1 MLSAGVVCSANT
13 FSNYN
18 MEKKVHFDAH
28 DEESKGDRN
37 SIDEDLNVTHGD
49 RHDITV
55 SSDLTVE
62 KDVDANFREIHS
74 PIHSQHKVED
84 YDTLPNSTPRLNQLW
99 QAAEETEMSPI
110 PRGHPSPT
118 FEAQGTGYIIDLPVM
133 GESSQQSDR
142 DPKPETTLDR
152 PSNEMELEMETEE
165 TAPPTGLEVT
175 NTVKSLSSRIYDQL
189 FYWTSYNPIFTFS
202 IMFVNWVF
210 FIWGIVWIIGWDNAK
225 VGLSTPVSP
234 PQSIFPFITVNDWPS
249 CTSAR
254 GNTWRLVSAQF
265 THGGIAHIG
274 GNTLA
279 ALIYGSILEC
289 SHPFH
294 WVITILTYEMGCIFG
309 CLGHSYVWPFEGMI
323 GCSTGIYGLIGCC
336 ISHIILDKDTLD
348 PFLFKVLVVALGL
361 QGTYDMVSYFYM
373 YNPAVAYA
381 GHCTGFFVGIFI
393 GLSFGLLNN
402 QIWKKIVGT
411 LGIVSL
417 LVLTVSLLVHY
428 VNSWPPHMLAYNPT
442 FHDYNRRSCCGDL
455 YGVTNSTF
463 SVDKA
468 RQSYVCDG
476 NRIYD
481 WHKT

>member
-1 MLSAGVVCSANT
+1 MLSTGVVNSAIT
-13 FSNYN
+13 YYSSD
-18 MEKKVHFDAH
+18 MEKKVHFDASY
-28 DEESKGDRN
+28 EERKSGGN
-37 SIDEDLNVTHGD
+37 SIDEDLNVTLKD
-49 RHDITV
+49 RHNITV
-55 SSDLTVE
+55 FSDLAIE
-62 KDVDANFREIHS
+62 KDADNEFREIHS
-74 PIHSQHKVED
+74 PIHSHHKVED
-84 YDTLPNSTPRLNQLW
+84 NDTFRNSTPRLTQQW
-99 QAAEETEMSPI
+99 QSAEETEMSQTV
-110 PRGHPSPT
+110 RGRLAET
-118 FEAQGTGYIIDLPVM
+118 FEDEGLGYVIELPVI

-142 DPKPETTLDR
+142 NPKPETVLDS
-152 PSNEMELEMETEE
+152 PSIEIEVEE
-165 TAPPTGLEVT
+165 TTPPAGPEVIT
-175 NTVKSLSSRIYDQL
+175 IFKSLSSRVYDQL
-189 FYWTSYNPIFTFS
+189 FYWTSYYPIFTFS

-210 FIWGIVWIIGWDNAK
+210 FIWGIVWIIGWENAN
-225 VGLSTPVSP
+225 VSFSTPVSP

-279 ALIYGSILEC
+279 AIIYGTILEC

-294 WVITILTYEMGCIFG
+294 WVITILAYEMGCIFG

-336 ISHIILDKDTLD
+336 ISHIILDKDMLD

-361 QGTYDMVSYFYM
+361 QGTYDLVTYFHM

-381 GHCTGFFVGIFI
+381 GHCTGFFIGIFI
-393 GLSFGLLNN
+393 GLSFGLLKK
-402 QIWKKIVGT
+402 QIWKKIVGSV
-411 LGIVSL
+411 GVVSL
-417 LVLTVSLLVHY
+417 LVLTVSLVAHY
-428 VNSWPPHMLAYNPT
+428 VNSWPPRMLAYNPT

-463 SVDKA
+463 SLEKA

-476 NRIYD
+476 IRIYD